1 MTSKRVSV
9 SGDSNSMRSEC
20 SVAAVSERLFER
32 TLTFAEIV
40 DLSEKCGLWDVGR
53 DAKKPF
59 SHPLAFVVPAI
70 QSFASVSRIVE

>member
-1 MTSKRVSV
+1 MNSKRVSV
-9 SGDSNSMRSEC
+9 SGESMRSEC